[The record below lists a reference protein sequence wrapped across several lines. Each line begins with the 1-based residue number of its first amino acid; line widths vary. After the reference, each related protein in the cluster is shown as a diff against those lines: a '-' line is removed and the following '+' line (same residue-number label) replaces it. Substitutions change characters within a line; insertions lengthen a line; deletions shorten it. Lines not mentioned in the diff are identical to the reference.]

1 MPLLARVKVCK
12 YLFFTSK
19 KYQTVAIGK
28 IGQFKFKVAAPTY
41 RRRACGNVDGPEP
54 TGRRAPPSPEFVRA
68 LSTLCCNFRNKQ
80 QCICIRFSLSLS
92 QFTTYH
98 CTWHLASS
106 PLKCFRG
113 SIVLNK
119 HLCHKNPEV
128 CLNVKR
134 VRKALSGKVAWQT
147 LLLEWSTHPSRAN
160 SLLGP
165 RVWQC
170 MWMSTG
176 AFWEIIL
183 CSLDAMG
190 RPWKC
195 FPERKTI
202 FYGNWLA
209 FRVFYKQSKARRML
223 CQEGLT

>member
-1 MPLLARVKVCK
+1 MHL
-12 YLFFTSK
+12 YLFFS
-19 KYQTVAIGK
+19 
-28 IGQFKFKVAAPTY
+28 QFIPVL
-41 RRRACGNVDGPEP
+41 N
-54 TGRRAPPSPEFVRA
+54 
-68 LSTLCCNFRNKQ
+68 
-80 QCICIRFSLSLS
+80 

-98 CTWHLASS
+98 CTWHLTSS
-106 PLKCFRG
+106 PLKRFRG

-128 CLNVKR
+128 CLIMKR
-134 VRKALSGKVAWQT
+134 VREALSGKVAWQPS
-147 LLLEWSTHPSRAN
+147 LLEWSTHPCRAN

-165 RVWQC
+165 RVWQRMC
-170 MWMSTG
+170 MSTG

-183 CSLDAMG
+183 CSLDATG

-195 FPERKTI
+195 FSERKTI